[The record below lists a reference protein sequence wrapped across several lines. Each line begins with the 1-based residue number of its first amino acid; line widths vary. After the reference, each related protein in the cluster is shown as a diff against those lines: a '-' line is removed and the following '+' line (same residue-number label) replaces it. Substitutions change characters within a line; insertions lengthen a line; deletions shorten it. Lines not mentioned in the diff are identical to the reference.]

1 MDIRELYN
9 KVRET
14 YTQVNDWTSEG
25 DIAIIDRLF
34 PNHDGKQDVEFAA
47 SLMGLRQE
55 LYGLRSVCKLTI
67 EQIGRT
73 LGDYGITTMQEL
85 ADYINSED
93 YNQLLVNDIIKANG
107 WDDLC
112 GTNDYDICTNG
123 AIKVTLDENTGE
135 AKVV

>member
-1 MDIRELYN
+1 MDINELYK
-9 KVRET
+9 KVQET
-14 YTQVNDWTSEG
+14 YGQVNDWTSEG
-25 DIAIIDRLF
+25 DIAILDRLF
-34 PNHDGKQDVEFAA
+34 PDHDGKQDVDFAA
-47 SLMGLRQE
+47 SLMGLREE
-55 LYGLRSVCKLTI
+55 LYGLRSVCKSAI

-73 LGDYGITTMQEL
+73 LGDYGITSLQEL
-85 ADYINSED
+85 ADYINSEG
-93 YNQLLVNDIIKANG
+93 YNQILVNIIIEANG

>member
-1 MDIRELYN
+1 MDINELFN

-14 YTQVNDWTSEG
+14 YGQVNDWASEG
-25 DIAIIDRLF
+25 DIAIIDRLV

-55 LYGLRSVCKLTI
+55 LYELRSVSKLAI

-85 ADYINSED
+85 ADYINSD
-93 YNQLLVNDIIKANG
+93 GYNQLLVNDIIKANG
-107 WDDLC
+107 WTDLC
-112 GTNDYDICTNG
+112 GENDYDICTNG
-123 AIKVTLDENTGE
+123 VIKVTLDENTGE